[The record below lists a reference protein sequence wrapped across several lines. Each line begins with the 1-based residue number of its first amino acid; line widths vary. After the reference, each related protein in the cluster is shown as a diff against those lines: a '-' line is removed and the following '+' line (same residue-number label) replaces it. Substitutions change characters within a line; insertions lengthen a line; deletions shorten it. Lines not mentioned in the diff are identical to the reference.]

1 MYGINGEIMLDYST
15 QCINCQMEH
24 LILEE
29 YMESIRT
36 PTQEELNIIGF
47 LMVKANYNMAN
58 WADGLMVR
66 DIPGGM
72 GSIELLYNNID
83 NYSRKFGKQISEIC
97 FKDIDDID
105 VIVSLYV
112 DENNLLYE
120 LDVWKV
126 NFSNLIQFPNLH

>member
-1 MYGINGEIMLDYST
+1 
-15 QCINCQMEH
+15 MEH

-36 PTQEELNIIGF
+36 PTHEELNIIGF
-47 LMVKANYNMAN
+47 LTVKANYNMAN